1 MCFVAL
7 KGCVLFVYYYSKLR
21 ACQDT
26 QEVTSLCTSPSSTH
40 LIVFTSSLSLRVFEI
55 PKTSTPPDHHVRPVR
70 TVARAH
76 DAPVHVCKTDPTST
90 YVASGAADGVVK
102 VWDIVRGYV
111 THVFKGH
118 GGVVSALA
126 FNYPRDVSTALQNQ
140 RMHLITGSVD
150 TKIRIFDLSASANK
164 SKADAILEGHVSVP
178 RGLDVSPDGKW
189 LVSGGRDAVV
199 LIWDLSPLQKAKA
212 SKDNK
217 GKGKDKAFAP
227 TLFKTIPILER
238 VEAVGLLMDEDQIS
252 STSAHDDIRF
262 YTGGEKGIVKI
273 WDGRAGEVLFT
284 LGGPKGHTTEDQE
297 EQRQIVDVLYVP
309 LSSIRAFKAE
319 FMH

>member
-1 MCFVAL
+1 MYFVAL
-7 KGCVLFVYYYSKLR
+7 KGYVLFQCYYSKLR
-21 ACQDT
+21 VFQDT
-26 QEVTSLCTSPSSTH
+26 QEVTSICTSPSSTH

-55 PKTSTPPDHHVRPVR
+55 PKTSTPLDHHVRPVR

-126 FNYPRDVSTALQNQ
+126 FNYPRDVSSALQSQ

-164 SKADAILEGHVSVP
+164 SKAEAILEGHVSVP
-178 RGLDVSPDGKW
+178 RGLDVSLDGKW
-189 LVSGGRDAVV
+189 LISGGRDAVV

-212 SKDNK
+212 SV
-217 GKGKDKAFAP
+217 P

-238 VEAVGLLMDEDQIS
+238 VEAVGLLIDEDQIGS
-252 STSAHDDIRF
+252 SAHDKIRF
-262 YTGGEKGIVKI
+262 FTGGEKGIIKI
-273 WDGRAGEVLFT
+273 WDGRSGDILFT
-284 LGGPKGHTTEDQE
+284 LGEPNGHATEDQE

-309 LSSIRAFKAE
+309 SSFLHA
-319 FMH
+319 HLVG

>member
-7 KGCVLFVYYYSKLR
+7 KGCVLVQCYYSKLR
-21 ACQDT
+21 VFQDT
-26 QEVTSLCTSPSSTH
+26 QEVTSLCTSPSSAH

-55 PKTSTPPDHHVRPVR
+55 PKTSTPLDHHVRPVR

-76 DAPVHVCKTDPTST
+76 DASVHVCKTDPTST

-126 FNYPRDVSTALQNQ
+126 FNYPRDASSALQSQ

-164 SKADAILEGHVSVP
+164 SKAEAILEGHVSVP
-178 RGLDVSPDGKW
+178 RGLDVSLDGKW
-189 LVSGGRDAVV
+189 LISGGRDAVV

-212 SKDNK
+212 TK
-217 GKGKDKAFAP
+217 GKGKDKASVP

-238 VEAVGLLMDEDQIS
+238 VEAVGLLIDEDQIGS
-252 STSAHDDIRF
+252 SSAQDKIRF
-262 YTGGEKGIVKI
+262 FTGGEKGIIKI
-273 WDGRAGEVLFT
+273 WDGRSGDILFT
-284 LGGPKGHTTEDQE
+284 LGEPNGHATEDQE

-309 LSSIRAFKAE
+309 SSFLHA
-319 FMH
+319 HLVG

>member
-1 MCFVAL
+1 MYFVAL
-7 KGCVLFVYYYSKLR
+7 KGYVLFQCYYSKLR
-21 ACQDT
+21 VFQDT
-26 QEVTSLCTSPSSTH
+26 QEVTSICTSPSSTH

-55 PKTSTPPDHHVRPVR
+55 PKTSTPLDHHVRPVR

-126 FNYPRDVSTALQNQ
+126 FNYPRDVSSALQSQ

-164 SKADAILEGHVSVP
+164 SKAEAILEGHVSVP
-178 RGLDVSPDGKW
+178 RGLDVSLDGKW
-189 LVSGGRDAVV
+189 LISGGRDAVV

-212 SKDNK
+212 SV
-217 GKGKDKAFAP
+217 P

-238 VEAVGLLMDEDQIS
+238 VEAVGLLIDEDQIGS
-252 STSAHDDIRF
+252 SAHDKIRF
-262 YTGGEKGIVKI
+262 FTGGEKGIIKI
-273 WDGRAGEVLFT
+273 WDGRSGDVLFI
-284 LGGPKGHTTEDQE
+284 LGEPHGHTTEDQE

-309 LSSIRAFKAE
+309 SSFLHA
-319 FMH
+319 HLVG